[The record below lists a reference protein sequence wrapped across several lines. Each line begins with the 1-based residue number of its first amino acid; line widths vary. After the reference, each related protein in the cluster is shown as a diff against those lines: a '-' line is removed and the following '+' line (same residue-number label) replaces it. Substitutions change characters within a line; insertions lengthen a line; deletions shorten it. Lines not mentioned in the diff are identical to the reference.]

1 MTDAPGPQAIPQIAR
16 KARLHYDEARE
27 RHVLLYPE
35 GLVALNPTGTDI
47 LKLCDGTRTVGDVVR
62 ELETRYSTQGIE
74 ADVREFL
81 DRLAQKG
88 LVTYGA

>member
-1 MTDAPGPQAIPQIAR
+1 MNAPERESVPRIAS
-16 KARLHYDEARE
+16 KARLHYDEARA

-35 GLVALNPTGTDI
+35 GLVALNPTGTEI
-47 LKLCDGTRTVGDVVR
+47 LGLCDGTRSVGDIVG
-62 ELETRYSTQGIE
+62 ELERRYSTQGIE

-81 DRLAQKG
+81 HRLAQKG